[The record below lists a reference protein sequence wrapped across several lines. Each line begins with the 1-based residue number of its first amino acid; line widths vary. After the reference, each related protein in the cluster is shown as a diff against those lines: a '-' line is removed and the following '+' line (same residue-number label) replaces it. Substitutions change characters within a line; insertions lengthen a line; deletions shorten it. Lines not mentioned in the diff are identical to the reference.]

1 MSSNADAVDV
11 RVPAGS
17 PEEFQEDIEL
27 AIRCEVFPGE
37 LQQLRRRFDRDGKEA
52 IRNAAAD
59 FIAEET
65 PNREAYVD
73 AMADAFEEVLG

>member
-1 MSSNADAVDV
+1 MSTDDAVDV

-17 PEEFQEDIEL
+17 PEEFREDIEL
-27 AIRCEVFPGE
+27 AIRNEFFPGE
-37 LQQLRRRFDRDGKEA
+37 LQDIRRRFNRDGKEA
-52 IRNAAAD
+52 IRGAAEN

>member
-1 MSSNADAVDV
+1 MSSDAVDV

-17 PEEFQEDIEL
+17 PEEFRTDIEL
-27 AIRCEVFPGE
+27 AIRNEFPPMK
-37 LQQLRRRFDRDGKEA
+37 LRAIRQQFDRDGREA
-52 IRNAAAD
+52 IRAAAENL
-59 FIAEET
+59 IAEET